1 MNDNIIYVFVD
12 AENYK
17 SLIHFLKTKF
27 MYDGFKVTNV
37 NLNLGKAAPIPYD
50 FVWKEKL
57 TDEGK
62 RYIDLFSEG
71 EIDPQTGADISSW
84 MVSARLDKIFTYIE
98 DKNYDNN

>member
-27 MYDGFKVTNV
+27 MYDGFKITYV

-62 RYIDLFSEG
+62 RYIDYF
-71 EIDPQTGADISSW
+71 PK
-84 MVSARLDKIFTYIE
+84 VRLIRKQVLIYLLGWLVQDWIKYLLT
-98 DKNYDNN
+98 